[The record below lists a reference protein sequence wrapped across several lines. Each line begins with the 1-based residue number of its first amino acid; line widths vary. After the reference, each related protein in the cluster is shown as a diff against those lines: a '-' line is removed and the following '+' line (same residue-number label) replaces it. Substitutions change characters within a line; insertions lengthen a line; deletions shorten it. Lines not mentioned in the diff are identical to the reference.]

1 MALALAAALDL
12 VCWPPK
18 FWRSESEPKLTWRLP
33 AAATAVVVVV
43 AWALTTVTPEGRDT
57 PEGMETPEGRE
68 MVMAWAE
75 PKETAKRATMLVN
88 CMLAVGWGGWVVGG
102 LVCFLGGVGE
112 RAVVERKSGWKSC
125 SVEVRKCVKTV
136 MMMRKES

>member
-1 MALALAAALDL
+1 VALALAAALDL

-75 PKETAKRATMLVN
+75 PKATAKRATMLVN

-102 LVCFLGGVGE
+102 LVCFLGGLVSELWLNESRGGK
-112 RAVVERKSGWKSC
+112 AVVLR
-125 SVEVRKCVKTV
+125 
-136 MMMRKES
+136 